1 MIFLHFYAIN
11 QYMLLSSMQ
20 LTSIA
25 CTMKVTNSQSSGTPR
40 DLVWVVTF
48 LGIKTRCN
56 SLALKLD
63 LVRQHSGSMVCFITN
78 IAYRQ
83 YTCGVS
89 KQPMRQS
96 SYHAYLYLLQ

>member
-1 MIFLHFYAIN
+1 
-11 QYMLLSSMQ
+11 MLLSSMQ

-40 DLVWVVTF
+40 DLVWVTF
-48 LGIKTRCN
+48 LGIKTRYN

-63 LVRQHSGSMVCFITN
+63 LVRQHSGSMVCFKTN
-78 IAYRQ
+78 IAYRR